1 MKNHIPKIFMSAFT
15 ISAITAM
22 SCMMPFT
29 TIAVVSDS
37 DDIFCDDFTG
47 SRLDTD
53 KWLIA
58 EKNWGGTV
66 TENGETVDYNG
77 GVVSENVAVHD
88 GALVLTGLGD
98 LYEGEQRGINRDG
111 SQRSDGKRCGGAI
124 ATREYYASGSYEIR
138 AKVAPVLGC
147 CSAMWTFEYE
157 EDYLGDDVKITNHEI
172 DIEFPGRDG
181 NGDFSL
187 SHALCTTWIT
197 EEDYKTESV
206 NCGNQADDE
215 FHTYR
220 FDWHT
225 GSDTETPRVEYYFD
239 DVLTYASYDDIP
251 TNESRFWLGLWFP
264 KYWAG
269 TPDFDTTEFVIDYV
283 KITPFHE
290 SGDTQQHESY
300 PDSGW
305 AEPDAELPKGWLLW
319 HSYSEYF
326 ALDSRMYV
334 RTPDGVVK
342 EISGDFVHAMNGSFG
357 IAPEQITFMA
367 IDSSTDEWD
376 IYLYDNGNV
385 TNLTKN
391 SGFRNEDP
399 KWSLDGKQ
407 IVFKRGYWDNS
418 IGDFVYDLATLDI
431 DTHEVTMLTDDRAED
446 AMPFFSEDGKYIY
459 YTRYTDGIGS
469 IYRMDA
475 ATRET
480 EDIYSETGVTAYYP
494 IVKGEQVYFAK
505 WYSAENHCDQLMCY
519 DGSNISVLP
528 FNSEQYDCSDP
539 CPVMDDAMI
548 YSGTA
553 NGGYDLYYYDGRKS
567 VRLTE
572 LCSDKNE
579 LGADYYSWEEYE
591 EYLDNSKIMGDV
603 NCDGEFTI
611 ADVVLLQKWLLAVPD
626 IELKNWKAVD
636 FYDDERL
643 DVFDL
648 CLMKREILKCE
659 YF

>member
-1 MKNHIPKIFMSAFT
+1 MKNHIYKIFMSVFT
-15 ISAITAM
+15 VSAITAM
-22 SCMMPFT
+22 SYVMPFT
-29 TIAVVSDS
+29 TVAAVSDS
-37 DDIFCDDFTG
+37 DDIFYDDFTG
-47 SRLDTD
+47 TRLDTD

-77 GVVSENVAVHD
+77 GVVSENVAVRD
-88 GALVLTGLGD
+88 GNLVLTGLGD
-98 LYEGEQRGINRDG
+98 MYEGEQRGINRDG

-124 ATREYYASGSYEIR
+124 ATREYYASSSYEIR
-138 AKVAPVLGC
+138 AKIAPELGC

-157 EDYLGDDVKITNHEI
+157 EEYLGDDVKITNHEI
-172 DIEFPGRDG
+172 DIEFPGKDD

-187 SHALCTTWIT
+187 SHALCTTWLT
-197 EEDYKTESV
+197 EEDYKTRSV
-206 NCGNQADDE
+206 NCGDQADGE

-225 GSDTETPRVEYYFD
+225 GSDAETPRVEYYFD
-239 DVLTYASYDDIP
+239 DVLTYTSYDFIP

-300 PDSGW
+300 PDMGW
-305 AEPDAELPKGWLLW
+305 AEPDTEFPKGWLLW

-326 ALDSRMYV
+326 ALDSKMYL

-342 EISGDFVHAMNGSFG
+342 EISGDFIHAMNGSFG
-357 IAPEQITFMA
+357 ITPEQITFMA

-376 IYLYDNGNV
+376 VYLYDNGNI

-399 KWSLDGKQ
+399 KWSPDGKQ

-431 DTHEVTMLTDDRAED
+431 NTHEVTMLTNDRAED

-469 IYRMDA
+469 IYRMNA
-475 ATRET
+475 ETRET

-494 IVKGEQVYFAK
+494 IVKGEKVYFAK
-505 WYSAENHCDQLMCY
+505 WYSAENHSDQLMCY
-519 DGSNISVLP
+519 DGSNIFALP
-528 FNSEQYDCSDP
+528 YNSEQYDCSDP
-539 CPVMDDAMI
+539 CPVKGNAMI
-548 YSGTA
+548 YSGTE
-553 NGGYDLYYYDGRKS
+553 NGEYDLYYYNGRES

-572 LCSDKNE
+572 LCGGLNE
-579 LGADYYSWEEYE
+579 LGADYYSWDEYE
-591 EYLDNSKIMGDV
+591 EYLGNSKIMGDV

-611 ADVVLLQKWLLAVPD
+611 ADVVLLQKWLLAVPN
-626 IELKNWKAVD
+626 IELKNWKAAD
-636 FYDDERL
+636 FCNNDRL
-643 DVFDL
+643 DAFDL
-648 CLMKREILKCE
+648 CLMKKEILRLE
-659 YF
+659 H